1 MENDRQFKLILWT
14 KRGLGAA
21 AFFVWLFML
30 YSIMQSTAPLS
41 EQMPYCIGRH
51 DADIWHTYSPL
62 QGAGLLADSNQRLK
76 SKIIYGLI
84 IVATATLQKR
94 FYTISSF
101 LTPSEGN

>member
-41 EQMPYCIGRH
+41 EQMPYCMGGTMLTFGILT
-51 DADIWHTYSPL
+51 AL
-62 QGAGLLADSNQRLK
+62 FKGLDYWQTQTK
-76 SKIIYGLI
+76 D
-84 IVATATLQKR
+84 
-94 FYTISSF
+94 
-101 LTPSEGN
+101 